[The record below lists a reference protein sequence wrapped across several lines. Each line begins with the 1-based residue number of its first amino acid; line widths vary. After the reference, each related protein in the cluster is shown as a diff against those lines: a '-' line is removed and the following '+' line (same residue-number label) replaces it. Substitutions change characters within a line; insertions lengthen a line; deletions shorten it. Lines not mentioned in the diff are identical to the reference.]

1 MDLLVWMKDLPWI
14 VTVRESSWVYPTI
27 ETVHGIGMGLLVGT
41 LTVVNLRVLGKLRRI
56 PFDTLAALPF
66 LVWAGL
72 ALNAVSGVLMFMSDG
87 PRLVVNW
94 IFQAKIL
101 LIVAGLVLA
110 SILQRRIAHN
120 LSAWDA
126 GQAVSRAARFLAV
139 ASLLVWYAAIVAGR
153 VTAFLGDQ

>member
-1 MDLLVWMKDLPWI
+1 MKGLPWI

-27 ETVHGIGMGLLVGT
+27 ETLHGIGMGLLVGT
-41 LTVVNLRVLGKLRRI
+41 LTVIDLRVLGSLRRI
-56 PFDTLAALPF
+56 PFDTLNGLTS
-66 LVWAGL
+66 LVWIGL
-72 ALNAVSGVLMFMSDG
+72 SLNAVSGVLMFMSDG

-101 LIVAGLVLA
+101 LIAAGLGIA
-110 SILQRRIAHN
+110 SLLQRRIAGQGA
-120 LSAWDA
+120 AWEE
-126 GQAVSRAARFLAV
+126 GEGVTRAARRLAM